1 MVIQA
6 VVVQV
11 QKMCYYSHRG
21 RHMHAAKCA
30 SEEGRCSSGCWALLD
45 EATAAAT
52 RQPLLPDV
60 VHFWLLRK

>member
-6 VVVQV
+6 VVVVQV

-30 SEEGRCSSGCWALLD
+30 SGGALI
-45 EATAAAT
+45 
-52 RQPLLPDV
+52 RLLGT
-60 VHFWLLRK
+60 FR